1 MYKQMRNES
10 RKQTLCH
17 IAEEVTET
25 ERECRE

>member
-1 MYKQMRNES
+1 MRNES

-17 IAEEVTET
+17 IAKEMTKT